1 MKKIIIIFVAFCL
14 NLTYA
19 QWDFTLNQSEKILSA
34 IGVFKFNLSE
44 YDTISLNLSKSR
56 KLGIDLAIEGDFF
69 NTSEHYFVLFEIDNR
84 KIKMISSLKE
94 KGKLRLLKLKD
105 IKSKQE
111 FEIIDFLKVIKGGS
125 ECILTI
131 SSGFKVIQGFNKLIG
146 SEDSINR
153 VLIGNYP
160 Y

>member
-1 MKKIIIIFVAFCL
+1 MSLCL

-19 QWDFTLNQSEKILSA
+19 QWDFRLNQSEKKLSA
-34 IGVFKFNLSE
+34 IGLFKFNMSE
-44 YDTISLNLSKSR
+44 YDTILLNISKSR

-69 NTSEHYFVLFEIDNR
+69 NTSGHYFVLFEIDDR
-84 KIKMISSLKE
+84 KIKIISSLKE

-105 IKSKQE
+105 LKSRQE
-111 FEIIDFLKVIKGGS
+111 FEIIDFLKVLKRGS

-131 SSGFKVIQGFNKLIG
+131 SSGFKVIQGINMLIG

-153 VLIGNYP
+153 VLRGNYL
-160 Y
+160 

>member
-1 MKKIIIIFVAFCL
+1 MAFCL
-14 NLTYA
+14 NLTNA
-19 QWDFTLNQSEKILSA
+19 QWDFTLNQSEKKLSA
-34 IGVFKFNLSE
+34 IGVFKFNVSE

-94 KGKLRLLKLKD
+94 KGKLRLLKFKD
-105 IKSKQE
+105 LKSKQE

-160 Y
+160 

>member
-1 MKKIIIIFVAFCL
+1 MAFCL

-153 VLIGNYP
+153 VLIGNYQ

>member
-1 MKKIIIIFVAFCL
+1 VAFCL

>member
-1 MKKIIIIFVAFCL
+1 MAFCL
-14 NLTYA
+14 NITYA

-153 VLIGNYP
+153 VLLGNYP
-160 Y
+160 N

>member
-1 MKKIIIIFVAFCL
+1 MSLCL

-19 QWDFTLNQSEKILSA
+19 QWDFRLNQSEKKLSA
-34 IGVFKFNLSE
+34 IGLFKFNMSE
-44 YDTISLNLSKSR
+44 YDTILLNISKSR

-69 NTSEHYFVLFEIDNR
+69 NTSGHYFVLFEIDDR
-84 KIKMISSLKE
+84 KIKIISSLKE

-105 IKSKQE
+105 LKSRQE
-111 FEIIDFLKVIKGGS
+111 FEIIDFLKVLKRGS

-131 SSGFKVIQGFNKLIG
+131 SSGYKVIQGINMLIG

-153 VLIGNYP
+153 VLRGNYL
-160 Y
+160 

>member
-1 MKKIIIIFVAFCL
+1 MSLCL

-19 QWDFTLNQSEKILSA
+19 QWDFRLNQSEKKLSA
-34 IGVFKFNLSE
+34 IGLFKFNMSE
-44 YDTISLNLSKSR
+44 YDTISLNISKSR

-69 NTSEHYFVLFEIDNR
+69 NISEHYFVLFEIDDR
-84 KIKMISSLKE
+84 KIKIISSLKE

-105 IKSKQE
+105 LKSKQE
-111 FEIIDFLKVIKGGS
+111 FEILDFLKVLKRGS

-131 SSGFKVIQGFNKLIG
+131 NSGFKVIQGINMLIG

-153 VLIGNYP
+153 VLRGNYP
-160 Y
+160 

>member
-1 MKKIIIIFVAFCL
+1 MAFCL

>member
-1 MKKIIIIFVAFCL
+1 MAFCL
-14 NLTYA
+14 NITYA

-94 KGKLRLLKLKD
+94 KGKLRLLKFKD

-131 SSGFKVIQGFNKLIG
+131 SSGFKVIQGVNKLIG

-153 VLIGNYP
+153 VLLGNYP

>member
-1 MKKIIIIFVAFCL
+1 M
-14 NLTYA
+14 
-19 QWDFTLNQSEKILSA
+19 
-34 IGVFKFNLSE
+34 
-44 YDTISLNLSKSR
+44 
-56 KLGIDLAIEGDFF
+56 
-69 NTSEHYFVLFEIDNR
+69 LFEIDNR

-153 VLIGNYP
+153 VLLGNYP

>member
-1 MKKIIIIFVAFCL
+1 MAFCL
-14 NLTYA
+14 NITYA

-153 VLIGNYP
+153 VLLGNYP

>member
-1 MKKIIIIFVAFCL
+1 MAFCL

-69 NTSEHYFVLFEIDNR
+69 NTSEHYFVLFEIDDR

>member
-1 MKKIIIIFVAFCL
+1 VAFCL
-14 NLTYA
+14 NITYA

-153 VLIGNYP
+153 VLLGNYP

>member
-1 MKKIIIIFVAFCL
+1 MAFCL
-14 NLTYA
+14 NITYA

-111 FEIIDFLKVIKGGS
+111 FDA
-125 ECILTI
+125 
-131 SSGFKVIQGFNKLIG
+131 
-146 SEDSINR
+146 
-153 VLIGNYP
+153 
-160 Y
+160 

>member
-1 MKKIIIIFVAFCL
+1 VAFCL

-69 NTSEHYFVLFEIDNR
+69 NTSEHYFVLFEIDDR

>member
-1 MKKIIIIFVAFCL
+1 MSLCL

-19 QWDFTLNQSEKILSA
+19 QWDFRLNQSEKKLSA
-34 IGVFKFNLSE
+34 IGLFKFNMSE
-44 YDTISLNLSKSR
+44 YDTISLNISKSR

-69 NTSEHYFVLFEIDNR
+69 NTSAHYFVLFEIDDR
-84 KIKMISSLKE
+84 KIKIISSLKE

-105 IKSKQE
+105 LKSKQE
-111 FEIIDFLKVIKGGS
+111 FEIIDFLKVLKRGS

-131 SSGFKVIQGFNKLIG
+131 SSGFKVIQGFNMLTG

-153 VLIGNYP
+153 VLRGNYL
-160 Y
+160 

>member
-1 MKKIIIIFVAFCL
+1 MAFCL
-14 NLTYA
+14 NITYA

-131 SSGFKVIQGFNKLIG
+131 SSGFKVILGFNKLIG

-153 VLIGNYP
+153 VLLGNYP

>member
-1 MKKIIIIFVAFCL
+1 MSLCL

-19 QWDFTLNQSEKILSA
+19 QWDFRLNQSEKKLSA
-34 IGVFKFNLSE
+34 IGLFKFNMSE
-44 YDTISLNLSKSR
+44 YDTISLNISKSR

-69 NTSEHYFVLFEIDNR
+69 NTSGHYFVLFEIDDR
-84 KIKMISSLKE
+84 KIKIISSLKE

-105 IKSKQE
+105 LKSRQE
-111 FEIIDFLKVIKGGS
+111 FEIIDFLKVLKRGS

-131 SSGFKVIQGFNKLIG
+131 SSGFKVIQGINMLIG

-153 VLIGNYP
+153 VLRGNYL
-160 Y
+160 

>member
-1 MKKIIIIFVAFCL
+1 MAFCL

-19 QWDFTLNQSEKILSA
+19 QWDFTLNHSEKILSA

-153 VLIGNYP
+153 VLLGNYP

>member
-1 MKKIIIIFVAFCL
+1 MSLCL

-19 QWDFTLNQSEKILSA
+19 QWDFRLNQSEKKLSA
-34 IGVFKFNLSE
+34 IGLFKFNMSE
-44 YDTISLNLSKSR
+44 YDTISLNISKSR

-69 NTSEHYFVLFEIDNR
+69 NTSAHYFVLFEIDDR
-84 KIKMISSLKE
+84 KIKIISSLKE

-105 IKSKQE
+105 LKSKQE
-111 FEIIDFLKVIKGGS
+111 FEIIDFLEVLKRGS

-131 SSGFKVIQGFNKLIG
+131 SSGFKVIQGFNMLTG

-153 VLIGNYP
+153 VLRGNYL
-160 Y
+160 

>member
-1 MKKIIIIFVAFCL
+1 VSLCL

-19 QWDFTLNQSEKILSA
+19 QWDFRLNQSEKKLSA
-34 IGVFKFNLSE
+34 IGLFKFNMSE
-44 YDTISLNLSKSR
+44 YDTISLNISKSR

-69 NTSEHYFVLFEIDNR
+69 NTSGHYFVLFEIDDR
-84 KIKMISSLKE
+84 KIKIISSLKE

-105 IKSKQE
+105 LKSRQE
-111 FEIIDFLKVIKGGS
+111 FEIIDFLKVLKRGS

-131 SSGFKVIQGFNKLIG
+131 SSGFKVIQGINMLIG

-153 VLIGNYP
+153 VLRGNYL
-160 Y
+160 

>member
-1 MKKIIIIFVAFCL
+1 MSLCL

-19 QWDFTLNQSEKILSA
+19 QWDFRLNQSEKKLSA
-34 IGVFKFNLSE
+34 IGLFKFNMSE
-44 YDTISLNLSKSR
+44 YDTISLNISKSR

-69 NTSEHYFVLFEIDNR
+69 NTSGHYFVLFEIDDR

-105 IKSKQE
+105 LKSRQE
-111 FEIIDFLKVIKGGS
+111 FEIIDFLKVLKRGS

-131 SSGFKVIQGFNKLIG
+131 SSGFNVIQGINMLIG

-153 VLIGNYP
+153 VLRGNYL
-160 Y
+160 

>member
-1 MKKIIIIFVAFCL
+1 MSLCL

-19 QWDFTLNQSEKILSA
+19 QWDFRLNQSEKKLSA
-34 IGVFKFNLSE
+34 IGLFKFNMSE
-44 YDTISLNLSKSR
+44 YDTISLNISKSR

-69 NTSEHYFVLFEIDNR
+69 NTSAHYFVLFEIDDR
-84 KIKMISSLKE
+84 KIKIISSLKE

-105 IKSKQE
+105 LKSKQE
-111 FEIIDFLKVIKGGS
+111 FEIIDFLKVLKRGS

-131 SSGFKVIQGFNKLIG
+131 SSGFKVIQGINMLIG

-153 VLIGNYP
+153 VLRGNYL
-160 Y
+160 

>member
-1 MKKIIIIFVAFCL
+1 MKKNIIIFAAFCL
-14 NLTYA
+14 NTTYA
-19 QWDFTLNQSEKILSA
+19 QWDFTINQSEKKLSA

-44 YDTISLNLSKSR
+44 FDTISLNLSKSR

-69 NTSEHYFVLFEIDNR
+69 NTAEHFFLLFEIDNI

-94 KGKLRLLKLKD
+94 KGKLRLLKFKDLK
-105 IKSKQE
+105 SRE
-111 FEIIDFLKVIKGGS
+111 EYEILDFLKVIKRGS
-125 ECILTI
+125 ECVLTI

-153 VLIGNYP
+153 VLKENYP
-160 Y
+160 

>member
-1 MKKIIIIFVAFCL
+1 MAFCL
-14 NLTYA
+14 NITYA

-131 SSGFKVIQGFNKLIG
+131 SSGFKVIQGVNKLIG

-153 VLIGNYP
+153 VLLGNYP